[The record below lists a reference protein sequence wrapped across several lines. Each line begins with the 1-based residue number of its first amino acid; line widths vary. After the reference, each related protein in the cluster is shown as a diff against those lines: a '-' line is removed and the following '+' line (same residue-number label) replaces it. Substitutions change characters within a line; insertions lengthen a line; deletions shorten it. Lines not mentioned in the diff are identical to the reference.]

1 MVTAQRVTL
10 DQRQLARSMGL
21 DHLLDLKCDTL
32 PRGVVHYLA
41 SNFDVPSRAIELPN
55 GFKFT
60 ITPYCIHQVL
70 GIPLGGRTIEKK
82 QNPALRSLIAQQ
94 TKCKGNYPTI
104 NELDNLIQ
112 PGLDGDSFK
121 RIFTMYALTVLL
133 CPSSHGAA
141 SPDYYHILEDPE
153 QIGSFD
159 FCTAV
164 LDKLVALIDSY
175 KAGATTVLGGDL
187 LTLTVCRYKAYYGYF
202 FFFFLS
208 FISTYVSLTEYIYG
222 FFKHTI
228 SFFISFLLFILFAQI
243 IYFEFLDT
251 DIMPVTS
258 KRPRIS
264 LWTSEIVAE
273 YERRDCTSSD
283 KLLYGRLPVIIFC
296 EHANP
301 FV

>member
-1 MVTAQRVTL
+1 MATAQRVTL

-70 GIPLGGRTIEKK
+70 GIPLGSRTIEKK

-159 FCTAV
+159 FCMAV
-164 LDKLVALIDSY
+164 LDKLVASIDSY
-175 KAGATTVLGGDL
+175 KAGATTVLGGDI
-187 LTLTVCRYKAYYGYF
+187 LTLRCVDTKHIMDTSFFLSLFHIHIRLFDRIYIWFLQAHYF
-202 FFFFLS
+202 FFHLFFALHP
-208 FISTYVSLTEYIYG
+208 LCAD
-222 FFKHTI
+222 H
-228 SFFISFLLFILFAQI
+228 IL
-243 IYFEFLDT
+243 
-251 DIMPVTS
+251 
-258 KRPRIS
+258 
-264 LWTSEIVAE
+264 
-273 YERRDCTSSD
+273 
-283 KLLYGRLPVIIFC
+283 
-296 EHANP
+296 
-301 FV
+301 

>member
-1 MVTAQRVTL
+1 MATAQRVTL

-164 LDKLVALIDSY
+164 LDKLVASIDSY

-208 FISTYVSLTEYIYG
+208 FISTYVSLTEYIYMVSSSTLFLFSSLFCSSSSLRRSYTLNFLTPTSCRSQASGHG
-222 FFKHTI
+222 FHF
-228 SFFISFLLFILFAQI
+228 
-243 IYFEFLDT
+243 
-251 DIMPVTS
+251 
-258 KRPRIS
+258 
-264 LWTSEIVAE
+264 
-273 YERRDCTSSD
+273 
-283 KLLYGRLPVIIFC
+283 GRLKL
-296 EHANP
+296 
-301 FV
+301 